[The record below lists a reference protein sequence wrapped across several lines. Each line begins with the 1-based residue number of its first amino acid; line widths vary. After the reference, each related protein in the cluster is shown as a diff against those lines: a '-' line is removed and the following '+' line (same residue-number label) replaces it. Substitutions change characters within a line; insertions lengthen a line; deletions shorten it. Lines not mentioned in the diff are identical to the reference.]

1 MKTANYV
8 MYRLNSSWVD
18 TSLGTEKNRLKHAA
32 KIHGG
37 HSELPEQR
45 YLKMTVL
52 MML

>member
-1 MKTANYV
+1 MLQKDQIRVDWTPYLV
-8 MYRLNSSWVD
+8 LKKNS
-18 TSLGTEKNRLKHAA
+18 LKHAA

-37 HSELPEQR
+37 QSELPEQR